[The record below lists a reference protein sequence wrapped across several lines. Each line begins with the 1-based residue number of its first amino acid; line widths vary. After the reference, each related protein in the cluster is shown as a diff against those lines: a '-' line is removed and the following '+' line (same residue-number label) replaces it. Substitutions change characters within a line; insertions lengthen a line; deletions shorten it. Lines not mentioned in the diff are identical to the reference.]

1 MKKTS
6 SIKEALLQ
14 VTFVTTIFL
23 ITSCNNHNDN
33 DAAYNNNKK
42 ERDVEFLVNAAE
54 INLEQ
59 IKLGKLAQQIG
70 RTTHVQELGKI
81 MEDAHTKSRNDLT
94 ALAKSKRIAIPT
106 SPTHHAKDVYKI
118 LNEKGND
125 FDKAY
130 ADRMVS
136 SNQDAIESFEIASV
150 DSYNPDIKNWAKV
163 SLPDLRIHLDHSIV
177 CQKKCDSR

>member
-1 MKKTS
+1 MRKTI
-6 SIKEALLQ
+6 SIKEVLLQ

-42 ERDVEFLVNAAE
+42 ERDVKFLVNAAE

-59 IKLGKLAQQIG
+59 IKLGKLAQKIG
-70 RTTHVQELGKI
+70 RTTHVKELGKM

-94 ALAKSKRIAIPT
+94 VLARSKRITIPI
-106 SPTHHAKDVYKI
+106 SPTHDVKDVYKI
-118 LNEKGND
+118 LNEKGDD

-130 ADRMVS
+130 ADWMVS
-136 SNQDAIESFEIASV
+136 IYQDAIEAFEIASV
-150 DSYNPDIKNWAKV
+150 ESFNPGIKNWAIV
-163 SLPDLRIHLDHSIV
+163 SLPDLRTHLDQSID
-177 CQKKCDSR
+177 CQKKCDIR